1 MDVSQMNQV
10 RKRVK
15 RENENLLF
23 CHWSCQ
29 YEIELLHLEGSHT
42 SSSVNDRYRKREET
56 NNEQIEN

>member
-1 MDVSQMNQV
+1 MNQV

-42 SSSVNDRYRKREET
+42 SSSVNDRYREREGT
-56 NNEQIEN
+56 NNE